1 MAISRGAGTE
11 IIRSTTFEDVN
22 DTVCPLIIGEQ
33 HHIYTVLSIVLYANS
48 VNTDGSDYATIYLV
62 GYDSYTTGNEAASS
76 AEEIQVGRWLNMT
89 DFTTF
94 VFNDKFSFTG
104 YEPTNFTGPMD
115 DATKQN
121 AMADQGSSVAQKLY
135 VKTNHSSTV
144 IDGVCTYIDQN
155 NA

>member
-11 IIRSTTFEDVN
+11 IIRTTTFEDVN

-62 GYDSYTTGNEAASS
+62 GYDSYAGTTAQ
-76 AEEIQVGRWLNMT
+76 EIQVGRWLGMN
-89 DFTTF
+89 DFNTF

-104 YEPTNFTGPMD
+104 FEPTDFAGPMD